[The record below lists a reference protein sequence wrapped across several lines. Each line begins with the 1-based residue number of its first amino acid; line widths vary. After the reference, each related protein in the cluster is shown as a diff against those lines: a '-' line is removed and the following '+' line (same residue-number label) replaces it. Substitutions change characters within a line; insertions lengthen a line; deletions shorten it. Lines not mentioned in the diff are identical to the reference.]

1 MGNRRIGS
9 MSLAMQR
16 LRNLGWLAL
25 VFMVAILLYPLS
37 LNVAATHS
45 DLVAVDR
52 EIMDTKREIS
62 FLQAEIR
69 TRASLQQLEEWNEL
83 LYGYQPPAAEQFING
98 EAALASLTGDLPET
112 KPVMMAAATVP
123 TPQAVAEPAV
133 VKEAV
138 VETPKPAAPKAAAV
152 KVAVTKPAVTKVA
165 ANDVKIFATPVKRAA
180 AKVEAPKV
188 EQSRTERLA
197 RMDEKLLSDDLLRDI
212 SAKAANERRR

>member
-1 MGNRRIGS
+1 

-83 LYGYQPPAAEQFING
+83 LYGYQPPAAEQFVNG

-123 TPQAVAEPAV
+123 TPQ
-133 VKEAV
+133 AV

>member
-1 MGNRRIGS
+1 
-9 MSLAMQR
+9 
-16 LRNLGWLAL
+16 
-25 VFMVAILLYPLS
+25 
-37 LNVAATHS
+37 
-45 DLVAVDR
+45 
-52 EIMDTKREIS
+52 MDTKREIS

-83 LYGYQPPAAEQFING
+83 LYGYQPPAADQFVNG

-112 KPVMMAAATVP
+112 KPVMMAAASVP
-123 TPQAVAEPAV
+123 APQVVAEPAV
-133 VKEAV
+133 VKETV
-138 VETPKPAAPKAAAV
+138 VETPKPAAPKAAAA
-152 KVAVTKPAVTKVA
+152 KAVATKAVATKAAPTKLA

-212 SAKAANERRR
+212 SAKAAKERRR

>member
-1 MGNRRIGS
+1 

-37 LNVAATHS
+37 LNVAAMHS
-45 DLVAVDR
+45 NLVAVDR

-83 LYGYQPPAAEQFING
+83 LYGYQPPAADQFVNG

-123 TPQAVAEPAV
+123 APQVVAEPAV

-138 VETPKPAAPKAAAV
+138 AETPKQAAPKAVATKAV
-152 KVAVTKPAVTKVA
+152 ATKLA

-180 AKVEAPKV
+180 ARVEAPKV

>member
-1 MGNRRIGS
+1 

-83 LYGYQPPAAEQFING
+83 LYGYQPPAADQFVNG

-112 KPVMMAAATVP
+112 KPVMMAAASVP
-123 TPQAVAEPAV
+123 APQVVAEPAV
-133 VKEAV
+133 VKVVKEAV
-138 VETPKPAAPKAAAV
+138 VEAPKQAAPKATTTKAV
-152 KVAVTKPAVTKVA
+152 ATKAVATKLA

-212 SAKAANERRR
+212 SAKAAKERRR

>member
-1 MGNRRIGS
+1 
-9 MSLAMQR
+9 MSLAMKR

-37 LNVAATHS
+37 LNVAAMHT

-52 EIMDTKREIS
+52 EILDTKREIS

-83 LYGYQPPAAEQFING
+83 LYGYQPPSADQFVNG
-98 EAALASLTGDLPET
+98 EAALASLTGDLPEA
-112 KPVMMAAATVP
+112 KPVMMAAANVP
-123 TPQAVAEPAV
+123 APQVVAEPEV
-133 VKEAV
+133 VKETV
-138 VETPKPAAPKAAAV
+138 VETPKQAAPKAAAT
-152 KVAVTKPAVTKVA
+152 KVAVTKLA

-212 SAKAANERRR
+212 SAKAAKERRR

>member
-1 MGNRRIGS
+1 

-37 LNVAATHS
+37 LNVAAMHS
-45 DLVAVDR
+45 NLVAVDR

-83 LYGYQPPAAEQFING
+83 LYGYQPPAAEQFVNG

-112 KPVMMAAATVP
+112 KPVMMAAASVP
-123 TPQAVAEPAV
+123 APQVVAEPAV
-133 VKEAV
+133 VKVVKEAV
-138 VETPKPAAPKAAAV
+138 AEAPKQAAPKAAAT
-152 KVAVTKPAVTKVA
+152 KAVATKAVATKLA

>member
-1 MGNRRIGS
+1 

-37 LNVAATHS
+37 LNVAAMHS

-83 LYGYQPPAAEQFING
+83 LYGYQPPAADQFVNG

-112 KPVMMAAATVP
+112 KPVMMAAASVP
-123 TPQAVAEPAV
+123 APQVVAEPAV

-138 VETPKPAAPKAAAV
+138 VETPKQAAPKAAAT
-152 KVAVTKPAVTKVA
+152 KAVATKLA

-212 SAKAANERRR
+212 SAKAAKERRR

>member
-1 MGNRRIGS
+1 

-37 LNVAATHS
+37 LNVAAMHS
-45 DLVAVDR
+45 NLVAVDR

-83 LYGYQPPAAEQFING
+83 LYGYQPPAADQFVNG

-112 KPVMMAAATVP
+112 KPVMMAAANIP
-123 TPQAVAEPAV
+123 APQVVAEPAV

-138 VETPKPAAPKAAAV
+138 AETPKQAAPKAAAT
-152 KVAVTKPAVTKVA
+152 KAVATKAVATKAAATKLA

>member
-1 MGNRRIGS
+1 

-37 LNVAATHS
+37 LNVAAMHS
-45 DLVAVDR
+45 NLVAVDR

-83 LYGYQPPAAEQFING
+83 LYGYQPPAADQFVNG

-112 KPVMMAAATVP
+112 KPVMMAAANIP
-123 TPQAVAEPAV
+123 APQVVAEPAV

-138 VETPKPAAPKAAAV
+138 VETPKQAAPKAAAT
-152 KVAVTKPAVTKVA
+152 KAVATKLA

>member
-1 MGNRRIGS
+1 

-112 KPVMMAAATVP
+112 KPVMMAAATVLLTACASPSGGPRASAQLQP
-123 TPQAVAEPAV
+123 TAGNSTSTPATMAV
-133 VKEAV
+133 VFTA
-138 VETPKPAAPKAAAV
+138 
-152 KVAVTKPAVTKVA
+152 
-165 ANDVKIFATPVKRAA
+165 DG
-180 AKVEAPKV
+180 
-188 EQSRTERLA
+188 TE
-197 RMDEKLLSDDLLRDI
+197 LR
-212 SAKAANERRR
+212 EVRECVCCC

>member
-1 MGNRRIGS
+1 

-37 LNVAATHS
+37 LNVAAMHS
-45 DLVAVDR
+45 NLVAVDR

-83 LYGYQPPAAEQFING
+83 LYGYQPPAADQFING

-112 KPVMMAAATVP
+112 KPVMMAAANIP
-123 TPQAVAEPAV
+123 APQVVAEPAV

-138 VETPKPAAPKAAAV
+138 VEAPKQAAPKAVAT
-152 KVAVTKPAVTKVA
+152 KVAATKLA
-165 ANDVKIFATPVKRAA
+165 ANDVKIFAIPVKRAA